1 LDFLPIPISISGDT
15 MVTKAELEAVM
26 TAFHAKFEQL
36 QVETDRKIAHSQEE
50 LVCVIIEQ
58 VNQHATSSREQ
69 LYHELSD
76 RFVVKDSAPHVEVSP
91 DQSYTLTADRRAPP
105 PGSGARPPPTSDRY

>member
-50 LVCVIIEQ
+50 LVRVIIEQ

-76 RFVVKDSAPHVEVSP
+76 RFVVKEKKYVEVFINFQICP
-91 DQSYTLTADRRAPP
+91 LLIFLPK
-105 PGSGARPPPTSDRY
+105 

>member
-1 LDFLPIPISISGDT
+1 

-69 LYHELSD
+69 LYMNFLIGLWLRTLRLML
-76 RFVVKDSAPHVEVSP
+76 RFPLIRVTP
-91 DQSYTLTADRRAPP
+91 
-105 PGSGARPPPTSDRY
+105 